1 MLCPGTLKMAPCC
14 HRQMLE
20 NMEERLGSREAE
32 LEAANK
38 RIVEYEAQIREC
50 TSVAALLS
58 STALFLVR

>member
-1 MLCPGTLKMAPCC
+1 
-14 HRQMLE
+14 MLE